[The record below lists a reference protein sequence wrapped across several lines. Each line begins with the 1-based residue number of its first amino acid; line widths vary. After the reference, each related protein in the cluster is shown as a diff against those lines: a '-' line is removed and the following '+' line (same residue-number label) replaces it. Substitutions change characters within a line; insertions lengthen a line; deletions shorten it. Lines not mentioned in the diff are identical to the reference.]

1 MFFDS
6 LINYY
11 FILNNTYF
19 FEVFSESITNLD
31 RMIKVVLILSVH
43 NEELALLQCA
53 QGRSKKKL

>member
-53 QGRSKKKL
+53 QGSSKKKL